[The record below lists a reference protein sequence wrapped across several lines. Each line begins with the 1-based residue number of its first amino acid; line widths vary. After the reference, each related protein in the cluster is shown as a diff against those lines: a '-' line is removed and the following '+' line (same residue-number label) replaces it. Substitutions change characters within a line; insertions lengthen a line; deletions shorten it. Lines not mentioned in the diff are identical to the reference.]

1 MKDKVTILTD
11 QLTDLR
17 AFEIKLNDIEQQ
29 QQKLAKQQEACQQTV
44 ETHDK
49 ALSYLTASQRTF
61 EQTAEAH
68 DKALSSLTAS
78 HESCQQTIKAHDK
91 ALSYLT
97 TSQKTCHKTVG
108 ELKTKQSE
116 TGHELHGLRIE
127 FDTSRTQTKQ
137 VIEEVK
143 AKQEDY
149 QRQTNQRLDDLTTTA
164 DPIPTDEGK
173 PNQVLSLNFVCTSKD
188 ESAISISKLSCHANY
203 SKHLNYIE

>member
-1 MKDKVTILTD
+1 MKDTVTILTD
-11 QLTDLR
+11 QLKDLR
-17 AFEIKLNDIEQQ
+17 GFEFKLNDIEQH

-49 ALSYLTASQRTF
+49 ALSYLTKSQRTF
-61 EQTAEAH
+61 EQTAEA
-68 DKALSSLTAS
+68 LSNLTAS
-78 HESCQQTIKAHDK
+78 HESCQQTIEAHDK

-116 TGHELHGLRIE
+116 TGHELHGLRTE

-164 DPIPTDEGK
+164 DSIPTDEGK
-173 PNQVLSLNFVCTSKD
+173 LNQVLSLNFVCTSKD

-203 SKHLNYIE
+203 SKNLNYIE